1 MAVTYLLA
9 IHKVADFTKWKRGY
23 GDSLPARQKA
33 GLKEKYLLRSIDD
46 PNEVILLHEAEDIQ
60 KVKEF
65 TSSPDLRE
73 RMQQSG
79 VLGEPTGYFLSDSCS
94 ESPHQQANRQAT
106 QPGAHDHNGNGT
118 NKLSASRLT
127 L

>member
-1 MAVTYLLA
+1 MTYLLV
-9 IHKVADFTKWKRGY
+9 IHKVADFTKWKMGY
-23 GDSLPARQKA
+23 DDSLPARQKA

-65 TSSPDLRE
+65 ASSSDLRE

-79 VLGEPTGYFLSDSCS
+79 VLGAATGYFLSD
-94 ESPHQQANRQAT
+94 
-106 QPGAHDHNGNGT
+106 
-118 NKLSASRLT
+118 
-127 L
+127 

>member
-9 IHKVADFTKWKRGY
+9 IHKVADFTKWEMGY
-23 GDSLPARQKA
+23 GDSLPTRQRA

-60 KVKEF
+60 KVKEV

-79 VLGEPTGYFLSDSCS
+79 VLGETTGTFSVILARNLHINRRIAKLLTRARMTLMETEPINC
-94 ESPHQQANRQAT
+94 QQVA
-106 QPGAHDHNGNGT
+106 
-118 NKLSASRLT
+118 
-127 L
+127 

>member
-9 IHKVADFTKWKRGY
+9 IHKVADFTKWKMGY
-23 GDSLPARQKA
+23 GDSLPTRQKA

-79 VLGEPTGYFLSDSCS
+79 VLGEPTGTFSVILARNLHINRRIAKLLTRARMTLMETEPINC
-94 ESPHQQANRQAT
+94 QQVA
-106 QPGAHDHNGNGT
+106 
-118 NKLSASRLT
+118 
-127 L
+127 

>member
-1 MAVTYLLA
+1 MTYLLV
-9 IHKVADFTKWKRGY
+9 IHKVADFTKWKMGY
-23 GDSLPARQKA
+23 DDSLPPRQKA

-65 TSSPDLRE
+65 ASSSDLRE

-79 VLGEPTGYFLSDSCS
+79 VLGEATGYFLSD
-94 ESPHQQANRQAT
+94 
-106 QPGAHDHNGNGT
+106 
-118 NKLSASRLT
+118 
-127 L
+127 